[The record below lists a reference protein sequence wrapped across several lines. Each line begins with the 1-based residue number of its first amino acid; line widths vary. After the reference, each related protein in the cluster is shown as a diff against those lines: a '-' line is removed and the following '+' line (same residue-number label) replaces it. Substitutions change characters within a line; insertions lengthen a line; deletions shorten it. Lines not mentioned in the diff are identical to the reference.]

1 MPAILVY
8 SDNKHLAYELI
19 TAARVIGDEVIAV
32 AINDEQLALDIADR
46 GVKVF
51 SIKEGVL
58 SLADTAAVASAIK
71 QVAEKASAS
80 AVLLSSNR
88 RLREVAGRLAQI
100 LEGDC
105 LTNVNSLNKMKGKLI
120 CTRNSMGGA
129 TVATYEIDM
138 QGSVI
143 ALSSKVYPPASTSS
157 GGAVENFQL
166 QIKPTVRLLET
177 RSKYSE
183 GINIGNA
190 KILVAAG
197 MGFKNQ
203 DDLLMAE
210 SLATALG
217 GVVGCSKP
225 IASDRKWMSEERV
238 IGLSGKICKPD
249 LAILLGVSAQVQF
262 AVGIRDAHTI
272 VVVNDD
278 ENAAATSLADYLLV
292 GDLYQV
298 VPALI
303 RLFQ

>member
-8 SDNKHLAYELI
+8 SDNKHLACELV
-19 TAARVIGDEVIAV
+19 TAARLIGDEVFAV
-32 AINDEQLALDIADR
+32 AINDEQLALDIADL

-51 SIKEGVL
+51 SIKEDML
-58 SLADTAAVASAIK
+58 SLADTAALASAIK
-71 QVAEKASAS
+71 QVAARAGAST
-80 AVLLSSNR
+80 VLLSSNR

-100 LEGDC
+100 LDADC
-105 LTNVNSLNKMKGKLI
+105 LTNINSLNQINGKLI
-120 CTRNSMGGA
+120 CTRNSLGGA
-129 TVATYEIDM
+129 TVATYEIDI
-138 QGSVI
+138 QGAVI
-143 ALSSKVYPPASTSS
+143 ALSSKVYPPACTGS
-157 GGAVENFQL
+157 GGTIENYQP
-166 QIKPTVRLLET
+166 QINPTVKLLEN

-183 GINIGNA
+183 GSNIENA

-203 DDLLMAE
+203 ADLVMAE

-278 ENAAATSLADYLLV
+278 ENAAAASLADYLLV

-303 RLFQ
+303 RFYQ